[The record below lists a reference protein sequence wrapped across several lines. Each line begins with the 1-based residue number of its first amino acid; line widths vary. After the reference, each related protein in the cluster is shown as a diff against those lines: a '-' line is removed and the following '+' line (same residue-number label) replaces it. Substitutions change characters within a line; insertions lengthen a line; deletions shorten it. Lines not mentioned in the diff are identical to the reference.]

1 MVRNFKQEDGTY
13 LFPMEL
19 AGRKCEE
26 QRAVRAADVQK
37 AKLDGYKVDWVKFG
51 YRIFEA
57 VLIPMSEERFKEL
70 VRDEDN
76 RQKAARVEGRCMI
89 SNGNGG
95 LIRCPERIP
104 NPLYGVDEN
113 QPKTLKNDCATCIY
127 NTLDKL
133 DYHTQSLSHSGNF
146 NEDGEEEDMEIPCGI
161 ASNGDL
167 YEFYCERV
175 LQFVEEKFPDN
186 VETMKLL
193 LQGYTRTEAAEELG
207 VHRNTPRNQ
216 VNAMKEELTKVLD
229 DLFSMFG

>member
-1 MVRNFKQEDGTY
+1 MVKNFRQEDGTY

-19 AGRKCEE
+19 AGKKCEE
-26 QRAVRAADVQK
+26 DRTARAADIKK

-76 RQKAARVEGRCMI
+76 RQKATRVEGRCMI
-89 SNGNGG
+89 SNGNDG

-104 NPLYGVDEN
+104 NPLYGEEG
-113 QPKTLKNDCATCIY
+113 QSKTLKNDCATCIY

-133 DYHTQSLSHSGNF
+133 DYRIQSLSHSGNF
-146 NEDGEEEDMEIPCGI
+146 NEDGEEEDVEIPCGI
-161 ASNGDL
+161 ADNGEL
-167 YEFYCERV
+167 YEFYSEKV
-175 LQFVEEKFPDN
+175 LAFVEEKFPDN
-186 VETMKLL
+186 LETMKLL
-193 LQGYTRTEAAEELG
+193 LQEYSRTETAEKLG

-216 VNAMKEELTKVLD
+216 VNAMKD
-229 DLFSMFG
+229 DLMGMLDNLFAMFN

>member
-1 MVRNFKQEDGTY
+1 MVKNYRQEDGTY

-19 AGRKCEE
+19 AGKKCEE
-26 QRAVRAADVQK
+26 DRAARVADVAK

-76 RQKAARVEGRCMI
+76 RQKAVRVEGRCMV

-104 NPLYGVDEN
+104 NPLYGEEG
-113 QPKTLKNDCATCIY
+113 QPKTLMNDCSTCIY

-146 NEDGEEEDMEIPCGI
+146 NEDGEEDMEIPCGI
-161 ASNGDL
+161 TSNGEL

-175 LQFVEEKFPDN
+175 LQFVEDKFPDN

-193 LQGYTRTEAAEELG
+193 LQEYSRTETAEKLRI
-207 VHRNTPRNQ
+207 HRNTPRNQ
-216 VNAMKEELTKVLD
+216 VNSMKEDLTKMLD
-229 DLFSMFG
+229 DLFAMF

>member
-1 MVRNFKQEDGTY
+1 MVRKFKQEDGTY
-13 LFPMEL
+13 LYPMEL
-19 AGRKCEE
+19 AGKKCEE
-26 QRAVRAADVQK
+26 DRTARAADIAQ

-76 RQKAARVEGRCMI
+76 RQKAARVKGRCMI
-89 SNGNGG
+89 NNGNGG

-104 NPLYGVDEN
+104 NPLYGEEG
-113 QPKTLKNDCATCIY
+113 QPKTLKNDCSTCIY

-133 DYHTQSLSHSGNF
+133 DYHIQPISHSGNF
-146 NEDGEEEDMEIPCGI
+146 SEDGEEEDMEITCGI
-161 ASNGDL
+161 ASNGEL

-175 LQFVEEKFPDN
+175 LQFVEDRFPRN

-193 LQGYTRTEAAEELG
+193 LQEYSRTETAEKLG

-216 VNAMKEELTKVLD
+216 VNSMKEDLTKMLD
-229 DLFSMFG
+229 DLFAMFK

>member
-1 MVRNFKQEDGTY
+1 MIVPVVDAMYKPASYVVVFQSGAIGPDVPEY
-13 LFPMEL
+13 L
-19 AGRKCEE
+19 GKY
-26 QRAVRAADVQK
+26 QK
-37 AKLDGYKVDWVKFG
+37 GSYANGYYRLKYDDTVILIQAETATQIGWAYHDAKTFTEGYIPVKRYG
-51 YRIFEA
+51 YWA
-57 VLIPMSEERFKEL
+57 L
-70 VRDEDN
+70 
-76 RQKAARVEGRCMI
+76 
-89 SNGNGG
+89 
-95 LIRCPERIP
+95 
-104 NPLYGVDEN
+104 
-113 QPKTLKNDCATCIY
+113 
-127 NTLDKL
+127 
-133 DYHTQSLSHSGNF
+133 F

>member
-1 MVRNFKQEDGTY
+1 MVRNFRQEDGTY
-13 LFPMEL
+13 LYPMEL
-19 AGRKCEE
+19 ADKKCEE
-26 QRAVRAADVQK
+26 DRAARDADIAQ
-37 AKLDGYKVDWVKFG
+37 AKHDGYKVDWVKFG

-104 NPLYGVDEN
+104 NPLYGEEG
-113 QPKTLKNDCATCIY
+113 QPKTLKNDCASCIY

-161 ASNGDL
+161 ASDGDL

>member
-1 MVRNFKQEDGTY
+1 MVKNYRLEDGTY

-19 AGRKCEE
+19 AGKKCEE
-26 QRAVRAADVQK
+26 DRMARAADIAR
-37 AKLDGYKVDWVKFG
+37 AKLEGYKVDWVKFG

-57 VLIPMSEERFKEL
+57 ILIPMSEARFKEL

-76 RQKAARVEGRCMI
+76 RQKAARVEGRCII

-95 LIRCPERIP
+95 LICCPERIP
-104 NPLYGVDEN
+104 NPLYGEEG
-113 QPKTLKNDCATCIY
+113 QLKTLKNDCFTCIY

-167 YEFYCERV
+167 YEFYCEKV
-175 LQFVEEKFPDN
+175 LQFVEDRFSDN

-193 LQGYTRTEAAEELG
+193 LQEYSRTETAEKLG

-216 VNAMKEELTKVLD
+216 VNSMKEDLTKELD
-229 DLFSMFG
+229 DLFAMFG

>member
-1 MVRNFKQEDGTY
+1 MVKNYRQEDGTY

-19 AGRKCEE
+19 AGKKCEE
-26 QRAVRAADVQK
+26 DRMARAADIFT
-37 AKLDGYKVDWVKFG
+37 AKQEGYKVDFVKFG

-57 VLIPMSEERFKEL
+57 VLIPVTEERFKIM

-76 RQKAARVEGRCMI
+76 RQKAARVEGRCPI

-95 LIRCPERIP
+95 IIRCPERIP
-104 NPLYGVDEN
+104 NPLYGEEG

-146 NEDGEEEDMEIPCGI
+146 TEDGEKEDMEIPCSI

-167 YEFYCERV
+167 YEFYSEKV

-193 LQGYTRTEAAEELG
+193 LQEYSRTETAEKLG
-207 VHRNTPRNQ
+207 IHRNTPRNQ
-216 VNAMKEELTKVLD
+216 VNAMKEDLTKMLD
-229 DLFSMFG
+229 DLFAMFG

>member
-1 MVRNFKQEDGTY
+1 MVKNYKQEDGIY

-26 QRAVRAADVQK
+26 DRAARAADIVK
-37 AKLDGYKVDWVKFG
+37 AKLEGYRVDWVKFG

-57 VLIPMSEERFKEL
+57 VLIPMPEARFKEL

-76 RQKAARVEGRCMI
+76 RQKAVRVEGRCMI
-89 SNGNGG
+89 SNGSGG
-95 LIRCPERIP
+95 VIRCPERIP
-104 NPLYGVDEN
+104 NPLYGEEG
-113 QPKTLKNDCATCIY
+113 QSKTLKNDCSTCIY

-146 NEDGEEEDMEIPCGI
+146 NEDGEEEEMEIPCGI
-161 ASNGDL
+161 ASNGEL
-167 YEFYCERV
+167 YEFYCEKM
-175 LQFVEEKFPDN
+175 LQFVEDRFPDN

-193 LQGYTRTEAAEELG
+193 LQEYSRTETAEKLG

-216 VNAMKEELTKVLD
+216 VNSMKEDLTKMLD
-229 DLFSMFG
+229 DLFAMFR